1 VTTSTPTAPL
11 GDPGPTPAEDRPVRE
26 VVVGVDGSECGL
38 GAVRWAA
45 REAGRRGASLR
56 ILHAAPYLGHGGSGR
71 PPSPEL
77 PRARRIMAQAYT
89 VARHTDPGVQTST
102 EIVPD
107 DPTST
112 LLRAAAAGQ
121 LVVLGSSTTG
131 AADEMVLASV
141 AVRVA
146 AKSPHPVVVVPR
158 QRSGS
163 TENRPAVAVLG
174 VGDRVDDEAVATFAA
189 EAAER
194 WGVGLTVLQ
203 TRPPRRSVGDS
214 WVDDADEWHRRYP
227 TVEVTR
233 TDMPAPR
240 ADQLLIATCP
250 APLLVISA
258 GKGTL
263 LHRFLDGPHRW
274 LLRHCTSPMALVPTV
289 HRRGDEPLEVILSL
303 G

>member
-1 VTTSTPTAPL
+1 VTTSTPTPL
-11 GDPGPTPAEDRPVRE
+11 GDPGPTPAEDRPARE

-45 REAGRRGASLR
+45 KEAARRGASLR
-56 ILHAAPYLGHGGSGR
+56 ILHAAPYLGHGRSGGAA
-71 PPSPEL
+71 SPEL
-77 PRARRIMAQAYT
+77 PRARRITAQAYT
-89 VARHTDPGVQTST
+89 VARHTEPGVQAST
-102 EIVPD
+102 EVVPD

-112 LLRAAAAGQ
+112 LLGAAAAGQ
-121 LVVLGSSTTG
+121 LVVLGSTTTG

-146 AKSPHPVVVVPR
+146 AKSPQPVVVVPR
-158 QRSGS
+158 QRPGG

-174 VGDRVDDEAVATFAA
+174 VGDRADDEAVATFAA

-214 WVDDADEWHRRYP
+214 WVDDADEWRRRYP

-233 TDMPAPR
+233 TDLPAPR

-258 GKGTL
+258 GHGTL

-274 LLRHCTSPMALVPTV
+274 LLRHCTSPIALVPQV
-289 HRRGDEPLEVILSL
+289 RHRGEEPREENVAQ